1 MQPFFF
7 DREIKNPKRLP
18 KSTKQMQERQ

>member
-18 KSTKQMQERQ
+18 KSAKKMHERQ